1 LTLSSQQPDVNWN
14 ADNMEHSIDFG
25 NADILFTDVD
35 DTLTTDGRLLPET
48 YLALCRLAE
57 AGISVIPV
65 TGGCAG
71 WCDQII
77 RTWPVRAVIGEGG
90 AFYAERTAPQTV
102 SWRYWEDELKHRRDQ
117 QTILEAVA
125 ALKLDFEPRLATDQ
139 PFRYVDVA
147 VDYNQQ
153 QSLTPEQVAA
163 IHDALLAQGFNVRQS
178 SIHINIWLGD
188 FDKSTMSLRVGRELL
203 GLDTQ
208 ALQQRSI
215 FIGDAP
221 NDESMF
227 RSFPMSVGVA
237 NIRKHLPIMT
247 HRPAAIVSQRSGL
260 GFAEMAE
267 AWLRQRAES
276 GLK

>member
-1 LTLSSQQPDVNWN
+1 MDWKTDSMKD
-14 ADNMEHSIDFG
+14 SIDFG
-25 NADILFTDVD
+25 KADILFTDVD
-35 DTLTTDGRLLPET
+35 DTLTTGGRLLPET
-48 YLALCRLAE
+48 YQAICRLAE
-57 AGISVIPV
+57 AGISIIPV

-77 RTWPVRAVIGEGG
+77 RTWPVKAVIGEGG

-102 SWRYWEDELKHRRDQ
+102 SWHFWENEAKHRRDQ
-117 QTILEAVA
+117 QAILNAVA
-125 ALKLDFEPRLATDQ
+125 ALDLDFEAKLATDQ
-139 PFRYVDVA
+139 PFRFVDVA

-153 QSLTPEQVAA
+153 ESLTPEQVAA
-163 IHDALLAQGFNVRQS
+163 IHDPLVAQGFSVRQS

-188 FDKSTMSLRVGRELL
+188 FDKSTMSLRVGQELL
-203 GLDTQ
+203 GLDIES
-208 ALQQRSI
+208 LQKRSV

-237 NIRKHLPIMT
+237 NIRKHLPVMT
-247 HRPAAIVSQRSGL
+247 HQPAAIVSQPSGL

-267 AWLRQRAES
+267 AWLQHRT
-276 GLK
+276 

>member
-1 LTLSSQQPDVNWN
+1 MLNN
-14 ADNMEHSIDFG
+14 FEFG

-35 DTLTTDGRLLPET
+35 DTLTTGGQLLPET
-48 YLALCRLAE
+48 YIAICRLAD
-57 AGISVIPV
+57 AGIRVIPV

-77 RTWPVRAVIGEGG
+77 RTWPVTAVIGEGG
-90 AFYAERTAPQTV
+90 AFYVERTAPQTV
-102 SWRYWEDELKHRRDQ
+102 RWHYWDDESSHRNDQ
-117 QTILEAVA
+117 TNILAAVA
-125 ALKLDFEPRLATDQ
+125 ALKLDFELKLASDQ

-153 QSLTPEQVAA
+153 QSLNPQQVAT

-178 SIHINIWLGD
+178 SIHLNIWLGD
-188 FDKSTMSLRVGRELL
+188 FDKSTMAIRVGHELL
-203 GLDTQ
+203 GLNLQT
-208 ALQQRSI
+208 LQQRSV

-227 RSFPMSVGVA
+227 RQFPISVGVA
-237 NIRKHLPIMT
+237 NIRKHLPAMT
-247 HRPAAIVSQRSGL
+247 HRPAAIASQRSGL

-267 AWLRQRAES
+267 AWLRQRSGS
-276 GLK
+276 GLSPVDIRRV

>member
-1 LTLSSQQPDVNWN
+1 VNSPLPNVNWN
-14 ADNMEHSIDFG
+14 ADSMKDSIEFG

-48 YLALCRLAE
+48 YLAMCRLAD

-90 AFYAERTAPQTV
+90 AFYAQRTAPQTV
-102 SWRYWEDELKHRRDQ
+102 SWHYWEDAAKHRRDQ
-117 QTILEAVA
+117 QAILEAVA
-125 ALKLDFEPRLATDQ
+125 ALDLGFEPKLATDQ

-153 QSLTPEQVAA
+153 QSLTPEQVVA

-188 FDKSTMSLRVGRELL
+188 FDKATMSLRVGRELL
-203 GLDTQ
+203 GLDTP

-227 RSFPMSVGVA
+227 RSFPMSVGVS
-237 NIRKHLPIMT
+237 NIRKHLSGMT
-247 HRPAAIVSQRSGL
+247 HQPAAIASQRSGL

-267 AWLRQRAES
+267 AWLQQRTHS

>member
-1 LTLSSQQPDVNWN
+1 MNRKTDSMKD
-14 ADNMEHSIDFG
+14 SIEFG

-48 YLALCRLAE
+48 YLAICRLADS
-57 AGISVIPV
+57 GISVIPV

-102 SWRYWEDELKHRRDQ
+102 SWHYWEDELKHRRDQ
-117 QTILEAVA
+117 QAILEAVA
-125 ALKLDFEPRLATDQ
+125 ALKLDFVPKLATDQ

-163 IHDALLAQGFNVRQS
+163 IYDALHAQGFNVRQS

-188 FDKSTMSLRVGRELL
+188 FDKSAMSLRVGRELL
-203 GLDTQ
+203 GLDTP

-237 NIRKHLPIMT
+237 NIRKHLPVMT
-247 HRPAAIVSQRSGL
+247 HRPAAIASQPSGL
-260 GFAEMAE
+260 GFAEMADV
-267 AWLRQRAES
+267 WLRKRAQSE
-276 GLK
+276 LK

>member
-1 LTLSSQQPDVNWN
+1 MTNSF
-14 ADNMEHSIDFG
+14 DFG
-25 NADILFTDVD
+25 RADVLFTDVD

-48 YLALCRLAE
+48 YLALCRLA
-57 AGISVIPV
+57 ASGIRVIPV

-77 RTWPVRAVIGEGG
+77 RTWPVTAVIGEGG

-102 SWRYWEDELKHRRDQ
+102 RWHYWNDAPSHKRDQ
-117 QTILEAVA
+117 QAILAGIA
-125 ALKLDFEPRLATDQ
+125 GLNLDFEPRLASDQ
-139 PFRYVDVA
+139 AFRYVDVA

-153 QSLTPEQVAA
+153 QSLTPEQVVTL
-163 IHDALLAQGFNVRQS
+163 HDALVDLGFNVRQS
-178 SIHINIWLGD
+178 SIHLNVWLGD
-188 FDKSTMSLRVGRELL
+188 FDKSTMAVRVGQEML
-203 GLDTQ
+203 GLDLP
-208 ALQQRSI
+208 ALQQRAI

-227 RSFPMSVGVA
+227 CRFPLSIGVA
-237 NIRKHLPIMT
+237 NIQKHLSAMT

-267 AWLRQRAES
+267 NWLRQRAES
-276 GLK
+276 GLTLTETGSV

>member
-1 LTLSSQQPDVNWN
+1 MTDRI
-14 ADNMEHSIDFG
+14 EFG

-48 YLALCRLAE
+48 YLAMCRLAD
-57 AGISVIPV
+57 AGISIIPV

-77 RTWPVRAVIGEGG
+77 RTWPVKAVIGEGG

-102 SWRYWEDELKHRRDQ
+102 SWHYWKDKETHRRDQ
-117 QTILEAVA
+117 QAILEAIA
-125 ALKLDFEPRLATDQ
+125 ALDLGFELKLATDQ

-153 QSLTPEQVAA
+153 QSLAPEQVAA
-163 IHDALLAQGFNVRQS
+163 IHNALLAQGFNARQS
-178 SIHINIWLGD
+178 SIHINVWLGD

-203 GLDTQ
+203 GLDKP
-208 ALQQRSI
+208 ALQQRSV

-227 RSFPMSVGVA
+227 RIFPMSIGVA
-237 NIRKHLPIMT
+237 NIRKHLSDMT
-247 HRPAAIVSQRSGL
+247 HQPTAIVSQRSGL

-267 AWLRQRAES
+267 AWLQQRAQS

>member
-1 LTLSSQQPDVNWN
+1 MNWKTDYMTN
-14 ADNMEHSIDFG
+14 TIEFG
-25 NADILFTDVD
+25 DADILFTDVD
-35 DTLTTDGRLLPET
+35 DTLTTEGQLLPET
-48 YLALCRLAE
+48 YLAICRLAA
-57 AGISVIPV
+57 AGIRVIPV

-77 RTWPVRAVIGEGG
+77 RTWPVTAVIGEGG
-90 AFYAERTAPQTV
+90 AFYAERTAAQTV
-102 SWRYWEDELKHRRDQ
+102 RWHYWDDETSHRRDQ
-117 QTILEAVA
+117 ATILSAVA
-125 ALKLDFEPRLATDQ
+125 ALKLDFEPKLASDQ

-153 QSLTPEQVAA
+153 QSLTQEQVAT
-163 IHDALLAQGFNVRQS
+163 IHDALITQGFNVRKS
-178 SIHINIWLGD
+178 SIHLNIFLGD
-188 FDKSTMSLRVGRELL
+188 FDKSTMALRVGRELL
-203 GLDTQ
+203 GLDLQ
-208 ALQQRSI
+208 ALQQRSV

-227 RSFPMSVGVA
+227 RHFPLSVGVA
-237 NIRKHLPIMT
+237 NIRKHLPVMT

-276 GLK
+276 GLKPADTRLV

>member
-1 LTLSSQQPDVNWN
+1 MKD
-14 ADNMEHSIDFG
+14 SIEFG

-35 DTLTTDGRLLPET
+35 DTLTTDGQLLPET
-48 YLALCRLAE
+48 YLAICRLAA

-77 RTWPVRAVIGEGG
+77 RTWPVKAVIGEGG
-90 AFYAERTAPQTV
+90 AFYAERSAPQTV
-102 SWRYWEDELKHRRDQ
+102 SWHFWDDEATHRRDQ
-117 QTILEAVA
+117 RAILAAVA
-125 ALKLDFEPRLATDQ
+125 ELQLDFEPKLATDQ

-163 IHDALLAQGFNVRQS
+163 VHDAMQAQGFNVRQS
-178 SIHINIWLGD
+178 SIHLNIWLGD
-188 FDKSTMSLRVGRELL
+188 FDKATMSLRVGRELL
-203 GLDTQ
+203 GLDTE
-208 ALQQRSI
+208 ALQKRSI

-227 RSFPMSVGVA
+227 RDFPMSVGVA
-237 NIRKHLPIMT
+237 NIRKHLPVMT
-247 HRPAAIVSQRSGL
+247 HRPTAIVSQRSGL

-267 AWLRQRAES
+267 AWLQQRAES
-276 GLK
+276 GLVQASTRLA

>member
-1 LTLSSQQPDVNWN
+1 MKD
-14 ADNMEHSIDFG
+14 SIEFG

-35 DTLTTDGRLLPET
+35 DTLTTGGQLLPET
-48 YLALCRLAE
+48 YLAICRLAD

-77 RTWPVRAVIGEGG
+77 RTWPVKAVIGEGG

-102 SWRYWEDELKHRRDQ
+102 NWHFWEDEAKHRRDQ
-117 QTILEAVA
+117 QAILNAVA
-125 ALKLDFEPRLATDQ
+125 ALDLDFQAKLATDQ
-139 PFRYVDVA
+139 PFRFVDVA

-153 QSLTPEQVAA
+153 ESLTPEQVAA
-163 IHDALLAQGFNVRQS
+163 IHDPLVAQGFSVRQS

-188 FDKSTMSLRVGRELL
+188 FDKSAMSLRVGRELL
-203 GLDTQ
+203 GLDLE
-208 ALQQRSI
+208 ALQKRSI

-227 RSFPMSVGVA
+227 RNFPMSVGVA
-237 NIRKHLPIMT
+237 NIRKHLPDMS
-247 HRPAAIVSQRSGL
+247 HRPVAIASQPSGL

-267 AWLRQRAES
+267 TWLKQRA
-276 GLK
+276 KFRAN